1 MKKATATFCFSL
13 SLTVVSFIEAAGCLL
28 SVQPVKK
35 FNAAE
40 YLFTGEVVGY
50 TRLYEK
56 ESPKSAR
63 RAGAEVKEIY
73 REWGAPTKAVGLIVK
88 VRESIFTPRTRDG
101 FFEVIPYALMSDCS
115 FQGRYSSEEKI
126 AKDFAIGSKVRV
138 IAVESFIFPNSS
150 DQGDLRL
157 DVTDGV
163 GLVHDDASTSAD
175 SEQLVYKKIGPLD
188 TEKIQSLLAFELRR
202 DLFRLEFG
210 HSFAE
215 KRRTLERLVFFP
227 NVWKIDYEAIIQNY
241 TTDEDAEFRENLIKL
256 RKEFLEKPKN

>member
-1 MKKATATFCFSL
+1 MKKATATTFCFSL
-13 SLTVVSFIEAAGCLL
+13 LLTVVSFIEAAGCLL
-28 SVQPVKK
+28 SVEPVKK

-40 YLFTGEVVGY
+40 YLFIGEVAGY
-50 TRLYEK
+50 TKLYEK
-56 ESPKSAR
+56 ELPKPAA

-73 REWGAPTKAVGLIVK
+73 KEWGAPTKAVGLIVK
-88 VRESIFTPRTRDG
+88 VSESIFTPQMRDG

-126 AKDFAIGSKVRV
+126 ARDFAVGSKVRV

-150 DQGDLRL
+150 NQGDLRL
-157 DVTDGV
+157 DVTSSS
-163 GLVHDDASTSAD
+163 GLVPDDALTNAD
-175 SEQLVYKKIGPLD
+175 AELAYKKIASLD
-188 TEKIQSLLAFELRR
+188 TEKIQNLLAFELRK

-227 NVWKIDYEAIIQNY
+227 KAWKIDYEAIIRNY
-241 TTDEDAEFRENLIKL
+241 TTDEDAELRENLNKL
-256 RKEFLEKPKN
+256 RKEFLEKQKN